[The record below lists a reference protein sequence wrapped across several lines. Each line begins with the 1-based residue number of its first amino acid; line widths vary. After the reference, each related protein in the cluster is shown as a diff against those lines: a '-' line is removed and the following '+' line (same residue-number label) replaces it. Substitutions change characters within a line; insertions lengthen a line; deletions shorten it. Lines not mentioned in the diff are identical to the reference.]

1 MSTLVGDGLE
11 NPGNAS
17 ALVAAASM
25 FGWDCAFLDRAGLGL
40 APALTKD
47 ELLGQFSPLLAL
59 ENAPGAD
66 SIHGFTFSGPRPA
79 LLVGNER
86 KGIDRDLLQRADR
99 AVRIPL
105 ASRRL
110 DTINV
115 AAAAAVAL
123 YYMTRGGGGKLRT
136 RAEPNRHRPE
146 VLFLGPGDAIELG
159 SALRSAAAFGWGRV
173 FVEDR
178 SRVWFGT
185 DRVMRSLGRGAARRS
200 RNAIHVLPFPGGDR
214 PLAGRPVFDEACVV
228 TRGEGEPL
236 HRVDVARGPGRLL
249 VIADEG
255 ALDLARE
262 DLGRLARDVRVVSL
276 DLPRSEF
283 PYRFKLTASI
293 ALAEAGRQV
302 GVRLR
307 PGGGRA
313 RPPFYDRALPLLAG
327 HADALLVEKRGV
339 AVALE
344 DLPL

>member
-1 MSTLVGDGLE
+1 MSTLVGDGIE

-40 APALTKD
+40 APALAPED
-47 ELLGQFSPLLAL
+47 LGGYSPVLAL
-59 ENAPGAD
+59 ENVPGAE
-66 SIHGFTFSGPRPA
+66 SIHGFTLAGPRPA

-86 KGIDRDLLQRADR
+86 RGISRDLLDR
-99 AVRIPL
+99 VDRTIEIPL

-123 YYMTRGGGGKLRT
+123 YYLARGGGGKLRT

-146 VLFLGPGDAIELG
+146 VLFLGPGDSIELG

-173 FVEDR
+173 LVDDR
-178 SRVWFGT
+178 SNVWFGT
-185 DRVMRSLGRGAARRS
+185 DRVTRSLGRGAARRS
-200 RNAIHVLPFPGGDR
+200 RNAIHVLP
-214 PLAGRPVFDEACVV
+214 AGRLHAFDEACVV

-236 HRVDVARGPGRLL
+236 HRVDLARGPRQLL

-255 ALDLARE
+255 ALDVARE
-262 DLGRLARDVRVVSL
+262 NLGRLAPRVRLASL
-276 DLPRSEF
+276 DLPRPDF
-283 PYRFKLTASI
+283 QYRFKLVASI
-293 ALAEAGRQV
+293 VLAEAGRQV

-307 PGGGRA
+307 PGRGRA
-313 RPPFYDRALPLLAG
+313 RPPFYDRALPLLADEVG
-327 HADALLVEKRGV
+327 VPLAQDRGF